1 MLALLREKTVSVR
14 KGGRA
19 PRVEKS
25 VKVKY
30 ALERSRGKSVPTL
43 RVTDLRHI
51 NGRGK
56 RDRRSFFCS

>member
-14 KGGRA
+14 KGGRNS
-19 PRVEKS
+19 RVGKS

-43 RVTDLRHI
+43 RVADLGHV
-51 NGRGK
+51 NGRAK
-56 RDRRSFFCS
+56 RARRSFFWS